1 MRVCQSCSHDNRDQA
16 RFCGR
21 CGGPL
26 NEQASAQAPPAQR
39 QQHNLDESSP
49 TPPVGTHAQDNHRLS
64 WHGSILSLLGIFVVN
79 LLLTLLTLGLYRFW
93 AKVRVRRYLLSQI
106 EFEADRFA
114 YHGQGKELLMGFLKV
129 LVVFGIPYALL
140 GSIPVVLPQNP
151 TTQLIVA
158 LLSLALGFIF
168 VPIATVGVRR
178 YRLSRTS
185 WRGIRFSF
193 RGTPSAF
200 LKLVLKGS
208 LFSLVTLGAYY
219 PWFMIERQ
227 RFLVSHSY
235 CGNHAF
241 QFDGR
246 GRDLWQSYMLL
257 FAAILLAI
265 PVVIMLS
272 RLPSSILAGLFL
284 IPVWGLAWR
293 DVMSSPV
300 PAILLSLLSAVLY
313 VLLFSLNSQLL
324 AFLLIVPLVGACW
337 LWFSVK
343 KQRYLWDHTSI
354 LSARFH
360 STVTADGLLFL
371 RLQNILLLIASLGLA
386 WPWVSVRTLQFVF
399 AHLHLAGQLDLS
411 SIQQE
416 AQSVPTTGAGFLSFL
431 DTDLDLG

>member
-1 MRVCQSCSHDNRDQA
+1 MRVCQSCRHENRDQA

-26 NEQASAQAPPAQR
+26 SAQASPQSTPPAVTQ
-39 QQHNLDESSP
+39 
-49 TPPVGTHAQDNHRLS
+49 AQDSQRLS

-79 LLLTLLTLGLYRFW
+79 LLLTLLTFGLYRFW
-93 AKVRVRRYLLSQI
+93 AKVRVRRYMLSQTQ
-106 EFEADRFA
+106 FETDRFA
-114 YHGQGKELLMGFLKV
+114 YHGQGKELLIGFLKV
-129 LVVFGIPYALL
+129 LAVFGIPYALL
-140 GSIPVVLPQNP
+140 GLVSAVLPPSP
-151 TTQLIVA
+151 TTRLIVT

-168 VPIATVGVRR
+168 VPLATVGARR

-235 CGNHAF
+235 CGDQAF

-246 GRDLWQSYMLL
+246 GKELWRSYMLL

-265 PVVIMLS
+265 PLVIVLS

-284 IPVWGLAWR
+284 IPVWGLVWR
-293 DVMSSPV
+293 DVVSSPV

-399 AHLHLAGQLDLS
+399 AHLSVDGQLDPS
-411 SIQQE
+411 RIQQQ
-416 AQSVPTTGAGFLSFL
+416 AQSVPATGAGFLSFL
-431 DTDLDLG
+431 DIEFDLG